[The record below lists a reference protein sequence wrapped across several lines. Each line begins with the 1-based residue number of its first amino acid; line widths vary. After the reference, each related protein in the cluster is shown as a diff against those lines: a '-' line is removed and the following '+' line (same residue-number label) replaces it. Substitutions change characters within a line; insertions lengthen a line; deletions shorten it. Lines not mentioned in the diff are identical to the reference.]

1 MTRILFVLLAIVLSS
16 ASHISQAQEAV
27 QEPFNGI
34 ITDIAGKPIKNAK
47 IYIVN
52 DKFFSRSDKNGK
64 FGLTNVQ
71 PDDTLHVKFKKEI
84 YDIPVNGRKSIRIHL
99 GDQLTYDEDQ
109 DMAATGYGWVKRREN
124 LMPSNGISGEVLVRM
139 GKPNIV
145 DCLEGLVPG
154 MTVMAGKITI
164 RGINS
169 LNLSTEPLLIVDGV
183 EVSSLDFVSVY
194 DVDHIEVLKDGS
206 MYGAKGANGVIL
218 VFTKRGH

>member
-1 MTRILFVLLAIVLSS
+1 MTRILFIVLAIFFS
-16 ASHISQAQEAV
+16 ATSFVSQAQDAS
-27 QEPFNGI
+27 QKPFNGI

-52 DKFFSRSDKNGK
+52 DKFFARSDKNGK

-71 PDDTLHVKFKKEI
+71 PDDTLHIKYQKEI
-84 YDIPVNGRKSIRIHL
+84 YDIPVEGRKSIRIHL

-109 DMAATGYGWVKRREN
+109 DMAATGYGWVKRRES
-124 LMPSNGISGEVLVRM
+124 LLPSNGISGEVLIRM

-154 MTVMAGKITI
+154 MNVTAGKITI

-169 LNLSTEPLLIVDGV
+169 INLSTDPLFILDGV
-183 EVSSLDFVSVY
+183 EVNSLDFINVY
-194 DVDHIEVLKDGS
+194 DVDHVEVLKDGS

-218 VFTKRGH
+218 VYTKRGK